1 MLADANVYPPFMMS
15 PVRLLIVLGVIAVSI
30 MGRFLTRRVLARLA
44 IRAQRNVVQAAQT
57 KDPQLLAGALQQL
70 DSLYAAYMRR
80 EMSAAV
86 AVEQASS
93 LVREV
98 YDIIMNHQT
107 RYQARYEISARGLQ
121 KLSDL
126 VQHAY
131 PVEFTDSKHAIPDEA
146 VAAIFAK
153 AKEVVE
159 SCR

>member
-1 MLADANVYPPFMMS
+1 MLADANIYPPFMMS
-15 PVRLLIVLGVIAVSI
+15 PVRLLVVIGI
-30 MGRFLTRRVLARLA
+30 GTFIILGRFLIRRLLARLA
-44 IRAQRNVVQAAQT
+44 MRVQRKVVQAAQT
-57 KDPQLLAGALQQL
+57 KDPQILAKALEQL

-80 EMSAAV
+80 ELSAAA

-98 YDIIMNHQT
+98 YDTIMNHQT
-107 RYQARYEISARGLQ
+107 RYQARYEIAARGLQ
-121 KLSDL
+121 KLSEL

-153 AKEVVE
+153 AKEVIE